1 LRRILRWIIWV
12 PVAIIVISFAVAN
25 RQWTRLSLDPFSST
39 SPFLTIEMPLWAL
52 FIFGV
57 FIGLIVGWMM
67 CWFAQ
72 GRHRKLAR
80 ERAKDVARLQ
90 IELETAKH
98 PDAVSSSTE
107 LSPFVGIGP

>member
-1 LRRILRWIIWV
+1 LRRILRWVIWL

-39 SPFLTIEMPLWAL
+39 SPFLTIEMPLWLL
-52 FIFGV
+52 FIVGV

-80 ERAKDVARLQ
+80 DRAKDIVRLQ
-90 IELETAKH
+90 SELETVKDPA
-98 PDAVSSSTE
+98 AVSRSTE
-107 LSPFVGIGP
+107 LSPFIGIGP

>member
-1 LRRILRWIIWV
+1 LRRILRWIVWL

-39 SPFLTIEMPLWAL
+39 SPFLTIEMPLWLL
-52 FIFGV
+52 FIVGV
-57 FIGLIVGWMM
+57 FIGLIVGWAM

-80 ERAKDVARLQ
+80 DRAKDIARLQ
-90 IELETAKH
+90 SELETEK
-98 PDAVSSSTE
+98 VSPASSETGIT
-107 LSPFVGIGP
+107 PFLGLGA

>member
-1 LRRILRWIIWV
+1 MIWL

-57 FIGLIVGWMM
+57 FIGLIMGWAM

-72 GRHRKLAR
+72 GKHRKLAR
-80 ERAKDVARLQ
+80 ERRSEITRLQ
-90 IELETAKH
+90 GELETAKH
-98 PDAVSSSTE
+98 TDVVSSSTE
-107 LSPFVGIGP
+107 LSPFIGIGP